1 MSANINT
8 YAKTRMADVLHAI
21 YRTAGGPGSNSVIE
35 YLAKELRTIYFPKI
49 SWFDLSTT
57 ERMMLRFAWEY
68 VHRTA
73 CPLPLH
79 PEA

>member
-35 YLAKELRTIYFPKI
+35 YLAKELRTIYFPKV

-57 ERMMLRFAWEY
+57 ERAIAAELDGAATTSEN
-68 VHRTA
+68 V
-73 CPLPLH
+73 
-79 PEA
+79 